1 MIEACGRAMNPI
13 DGVVGLRGRDEFDL
27 CKQAVETLL
36 AGGTVTPILYIPHQP
51 PALSLSLG
59 GSSSNDEIKTLD
71 LFK

>member
-1 MIEACGRAMNPI
+1 MIEAYGHAVNPV
-13 DGVVGLRGRDEFDL
+13 DGIVGLRGRDEFGL
-27 CKQAVETLL
+27 CEQVVETVL
-36 AGGTVTPILYIPHQP
+36 AGGTVTPIPYIPHQP

>member
-1 MIEACGRAMNPI
+1 MIEAYGRAVSPVDDI
-13 DGVVGLRGRDEFDL
+13 VGLRGLDEFDL
-27 CKQAVETLL
+27 CEQAVETVL
-36 AGGTVTPILYIPHQP
+36 AGGTVTPIPYIPYQP